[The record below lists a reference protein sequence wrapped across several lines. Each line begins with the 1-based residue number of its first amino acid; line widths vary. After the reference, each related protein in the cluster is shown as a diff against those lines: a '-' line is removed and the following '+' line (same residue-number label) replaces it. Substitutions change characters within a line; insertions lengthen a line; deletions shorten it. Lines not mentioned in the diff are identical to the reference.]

1 MYSGFYKTRIESS
14 LKDAWKLL
22 LMMGY
27 EKVGLCLELKSLPEA
42 SRLEDMAFEFF
53 LASLECSIYKDI
65 FKKVSSLGFTL
76 KDIHKCRSSI
86 SGNSDAIIRALP
98 KLCLSRKSEEGEVSD
113 LRASSHTRSDL
124 SKLPNRQQ
132 FEHPG
137 FESNIGSEV
146 HVGATLSESSHQ
158 HMGSVSEV
166 GPLPDQAT
174 KGGSE
179 CETRSESI
187 EAMLQQV
194 TPEMIY
200 SDVNIRRQILDKL
213 VRPSSAKSQ
222 DEHIHASL
230 PLHRVQREIDMRP
243 HTEPLLIPKQLKP
256 DVASTSDNTQ
266 PYSEPQVISTQP
278 KTDVASAS
286 DMRPYTEP
294 LLIPKKTR
302 PGVDTTSY
310 MQPHSEPLLIPKQRK
325 PDVAAASCTQP
336 YARSLIAPN
345 QPKTGVISALDMRPF
360 TEPLLIP
367 KQSNAGVTSALD
379 MHLFSKPLLMPKQP
393 TSGVAS
399 TSDTYPFTESLLM
412 PKHPQTSVTSA
423 LDAHPLTKR
432 LPTLKQ
438 HERENKVVPNIRPY
452 TEPPAALKQKHTLAF
467 DQRPLLVPVP
477 EKVSSERSS
486 KEPVLSHWRCAY
498 CLHSNSAV
506 ECAKKCELC
515 GMARTSDGQNTF

>member
-1 MYSGFYKTRIESS
+1 MYSGFYKTQIDPT

-22 LMMGY
+22 LMVGY
-27 EKVGLCLELKSLPEA
+27 EKVGMCLELKSLPDA
-42 SRLEDMAFEFF
+42 SRLQDVAFEFY
-53 LASLECSIYKDI
+53 LASLECLI
-65 FKKVSSLGFTL
+65 FKDAFNKVSPMGFIM
-76 KDIHKCRSSI
+76 KDYHQCR
-86 SGNSDAIIRALP
+86 RR
-98 KLCLSRKSEEGEVSD
+98 LSASVDGLFKTMPT
-113 LRASSHTRSDL
+113 LRASETRDERERCETKASHRAQDTL
-124 SKLPNRQQ
+124 SKLSGKYPEYASKFSSGVRD
-132 FEHPG
+132 
-137 FESNIGSEV
+137 
-146 HVGATLSESSHQ
+146 GATRSESSHRQ
-158 HMGSVSEV
+158 MGNISEIV
-166 GPLPDQAT
+166 PLSDQG
-174 KGGSE
+174 KESND
-179 CETRSESI
+179 CEPRSESI
-187 EAMLQQV
+187 EALMQEI

-345 QPKTGVISALDMRPF
+345 QPKTDVISALDMRPF

>member
-98 KLCLSRKSEEGEVSD
+98 KLCLSRKSEEGEGSD

-230 PLHRVQREIDMRP
+230 PLHQAQHE
-243 HTEPLLIPKQLKP
+243 
-256 DVASTSDNTQ
+256 SDR
-266 PYSEPQVISTQP
+266 
-278 KTDVASAS
+278 
-286 DMRPYTEP
+286 RPYTEP
-294 LLIPKKTR
+294 LF
-302 PGVDTTSY
+302 
-310 MQPHSEPLLIPKQRK
+310 IPKQPK
-325 PDVAAASCTQP
+325 PDGASASAMLP
-336 YARSLIAPN
+336 YSEPRIILK
-345 QPKTGVISALDMRPF
+345 QPKAGVISA
-360 TEPLLIP
+360 
-367 KQSNAGVTSALD
+367 
-379 MHLFSKPLLMPKQP
+379 
-393 TSGVAS
+393 
-399 TSDTYPFTESLLM
+399 SDKNIE
-412 PKHPQTSVTSA
+412 
-423 LDAHPLTKR
+423 
-432 LPTLKQ
+432 
-438 HERENKVVPNIRPY
+438 PNISKHKTIESKVLPNIHPY
-452 TEPPAALKQKHTLAF
+452 TEQLPVPKQKSTV
-467 DQRPLLVPVP
+467 DSGQRPWTENVTS
-477 EKVSSERSS
+477 KKNRVST
-486 KEPVLSHWRCAY
+486 EPISAKWQCAHCY
-498 CLHSNSAV
+498 YSNDAAASV
-506 ECAKKCELC
+506 KKCEMC
-515 GMARTSDGQNTF
+515 GKPRKEV